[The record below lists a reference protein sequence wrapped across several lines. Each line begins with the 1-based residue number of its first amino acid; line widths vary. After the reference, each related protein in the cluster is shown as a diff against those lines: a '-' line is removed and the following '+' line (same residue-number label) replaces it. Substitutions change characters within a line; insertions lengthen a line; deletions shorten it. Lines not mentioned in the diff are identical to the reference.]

1 MLKSRS
7 TTLEHIS
14 CCIIGVRKDTP
25 KSSARRSARPSR
37 SRCQVRR
44 RPRLPR
50 GRFRGQALRRLA
62 SPREIP
68 RPKKRPSSRPKLDE
82 GARKLLETNLEERPP
97 LRCCTVAA
105 QGVETDCNSP
115 APSPHSTCKLGIFRG
130 AAGPGF
136 EPGLSDSES
145 LVLPLHHP
153 AMQRRI
159 L

>member
-1 MLKSRS
+1 MKPLRHWKVPSLRAVCS
-7 TTLEHIS
+7 DTGL
-14 CCIIGVRKDTP
+14 CCIMEGRKDTP
-25 KSSARRSARPSR
+25 KSSARRSARTSR

-44 RPRLPR
+44 RQRLRR
-50 GRFRGQALRRLA
+50 GRFRSQALRRLA
-62 SPREIP
+62 
-68 RPKKRPSSRPKLDE
+68 PKKRPSSRPKLDE
-82 GARKLLETNLEERPP
+82 GARNLLETDLEERPP

-153 AMQRRI
+153 AM
-159 L
+159 

>member
-1 MLKSRS
+1 MKPLRHWKVPLRRATCSDTR
-7 TTLEHIS
+7 LR
-14 CCIIGVRKDTP
+14 CIIEVRKDTP
-25 KSSARRSARPSR
+25 KSSARRSARTSR
-37 SRCQVRR
+37 RRCQVRR
-44 RPRLPR
+44 RPRSS
-50 GRFRGQALRRLA
+50 AT
-62 SPREIP
+62 SPREG
-68 RPKKRPSSRPKLDE
+68 RHLAPKKRPSSRPKLDE
-82 GARKLLETNLEERPP
+82 GARNQLETDLEERPP

-115 APSPHSTCKLGIFRG
+115 APSPHSTCKLGIFRE

>member
-1 MLKSRS
+1 MLHYRS
-7 TTLEHIS
+7 TKGYSEELS
-14 CCIIGVRKDTP
+14 KKIGEDFEKQMPSSKTSAP
-25 KSSARRSARPSR
+25 SARAFPRSS
-37 SRCQVRR
+37 VT
-44 RPRLPR
+44 
-50 GRFRGQALRRLA
+50 
-62 SPREIP
+62 SPRQG
-68 RPKKRPSSRPKLDE
+68 RSLAPKKRPSSRPKLDE
-82 GARKLLETNLEERPP
+82 GASKLLGTDLEERPP

-105 QGVETDCNSP
+105 QGVEAVCNPP

-153 AMQRRI
+153 ARQRRI